1 MEEPMK
7 GYIRQCGKNRW
18 QVVLDGGRAADGKR
32 KQLYK
37 TILGPK
43 RLAYATLAQMHRDL
57 QTGDFVEP
65 DRLKTGEFLDKWLE
79 DMRSRVAPKTWERYA
94 VAIRRH
100 IIPYIG
106 QRLLKKLEPLDL
118 TALYSHLLEKGRFKG
133 GALSA
138 RSVRHTH
145 VILRGALRQA
155 VKWRLLT
162 RDPSDAVSPPRPKR
176 PEMPALADAEMAG
189 LLEQTKTT
197 RLYLPVLLAMSTG
210 LRCSEIFALRWRDVD
225 MEKGQLAVRQTLQEV
240 RKTLYFRKPKSAKS
254 RRTVALSAFVLEA
267 LKRHRASQAAERLSL
282 GAAYRDLDLVLARW
296 DGSPWKPE
304 SIWTLF
310 RDIVRCAGLGHVCFH
325 DLRHSHAT
333 QLLRLGVPAKVV
345 SERLGHATIGITLD
359 TYTHVLPGMQEE
371 AAKNVGN
378 LWAAGHLG
386 QDESVHNSEQA
397 LIV

>member
-1 MEEPMK
+1 MK
-7 GYIRQCGKNRW
+7 GYIRQRGKNRW
-18 QVVLDGGRAADGKR
+18 QVVLDGGRSADGKR
-32 KQLYK
+32 RQLYK
-37 TILGPK
+37 TVFGPK
-43 RLAYATLAQMHRDL
+43 RLAHAALAQMHRDL
-57 QTGDFVEP
+57 QTGDYVEP
-65 DRLKTGEFLDKWLE
+65 NRLKTGEFLGKWLE

-94 VAIRRH
+94 LAIRGH
-100 IIPYIG
+100 INPYLG

-162 RDPSDAVSPPRPKR
+162 RDPSDAVAPPRPKR
-176 PEMPALADAEMAG
+176 PEMRALDDAEMAT
-189 LLEQTKTT
+189 LLEHAKAT
-197 RLYLPVLLAMSTG
+197 RLYLPILLAMSTG
-210 LRCSEIFALRWRDVD
+210 LRRSEIFGLRWRDVD
-225 MEKGQLAVRQTLQEV
+225 FEKGQLAVRQTLQEV
-240 RKTLYFRKPKSAKS
+240 RKTLYFREPKSAKS
-254 RRTVALSAFVLEA
+254 RRTIAVSALVLEA
-267 LKRHRASQAAERLSL
+267 LKRHRATQAADRLAL
-282 GAAYRDLDLVLARW
+282 GAGYRDLDLVLARW

-304 SIWTLF
+304 SISTLF
-310 RDIVRCAGLGHVCFH
+310 RGLVRRAGLGRVRFH

-371 AAKNVGN
+371 AAKKVDVA
-378 LWAAGHLG
+378 LRTAIAGLTS
-386 QDESVHNSEQA
+386 DSIA
-397 LIV
+397 

>member
-1 MEEPMK
+1 VK
-7 GYIRQCGKNRW
+7 GYIRLRGKNRW
-18 QVVLDGGRAADGKR
+18 QVVLDGGKAVDGKR

-37 TILGPK
+37 TVIGPK
-43 RLAYATLAQMHRDL
+43 RLAHATLAQMHRDL

-65 DRLKTGEFLDKWLE
+65 NRLKTGEFLEKWLE
-79 DMRSRVAPKTWERYA
+79 DMRSRVSPKTWERYGLA
-94 VAIRRH
+94 VRRH
-100 IIPYIG
+100 ITPYLG

-118 TALYSHLLEKGRFKG
+118 TALYTHLLERGRFKG

-176 PEMPALADAEMAG
+176 PEIRALTDTEMAA
-189 LLEQTKTT
+189 LLEQAKGT
-197 RLYLPVLLAMSTG
+197 RLHLPVLLAMSTG
-210 LRCSEIFALRWRDVD
+210 LRRSEIFGLRWCDVD
-225 MEKGQLAVRQTLQEV
+225 FEASQLAVRQTLQEV
-240 RKTLYFRKPKSAKS
+240 RKRLYFREPKSSKS

-267 LKRHRASQAAERLSL
+267 LKRHRAGQAAERLSL
-282 GAAYRDLDLVLARW
+282 GAGYRDLDLVLAQW

-304 SIWTLF
+304 SISTLF
-310 RDIVRCAGLGHVCFH
+310 RAVVRRAGLGHVRFH

-359 TYTHVLPGMQEE
+359 TYTHVLPGMQED
-371 AAKNVGN
+371 AAKKVD
-378 LWAAGHLG
+378 LALRAAIAATA
-386 QDESVHNSEQA
+386 DDTA
-397 LIV
+397 

>member
-1 MEEPMK
+1 MK
-7 GYIRQCGKNRW
+7 GYIRQRGKNRW
-18 QVVLDGGRAADGKR
+18 QIVLDGGRAANGKR

-43 RLAYATLAQMHRDL
+43 RLAHAALAQMHRDL

-65 DRLKTGEFLDKWLE
+65 NRLKTGEFLQRWLE
-79 DMRSRVAPKTWERYA
+79 DMRSRVSPKTWERYGLA
-94 VAIRRH
+94 VRRH
-100 IIPYIG
+100 IIPYLG
-106 QRLLKKLEPLDL
+106 ERLLKKLEPLDL
-118 TALYSHLLEKGRFKG
+118 TALYTHLLEGGRSKG

-176 PEMPALADAEMAG
+176 PEMRALTDAEMAT
-189 LLEQTKTT
+189 LLEQAKGT
-197 RLYLPVLLAMSTG
+197 RLHLPVLLAMSTG
-210 LRCSEIFALRWRDVD
+210 LRRSEIFGLRWCDVD
-225 MEKGQLAVRQTLQEV
+225 FEASQLAVRQTLQEV
-240 RKTLYFRKPKSAKS
+240 RKRLYFREPKSAKS
-254 RRTVALSAFVLEA
+254 RRTVALSALVLDA
-267 LKRHRASQAAERLSL
+267 LKRQRAAQAAERLSL
-282 GAAYRDLDLVLARW
+282 GAGYRDLDLVLAQW
-296 DGSPWKPE
+296 DGTPWKPE
-304 SIWTLF
+304 SISTLF
-310 RDIVRCAGLGHVCFH
+310 RAVVRRAGLGHVRFH

-371 AAKNVGN
+371 AAKKVDVA
-378 LWAAGHLG
+378 LRSAIAGLST
-386 QDESVHNSEQA
+386 DNTA
-397 LIV
+397 